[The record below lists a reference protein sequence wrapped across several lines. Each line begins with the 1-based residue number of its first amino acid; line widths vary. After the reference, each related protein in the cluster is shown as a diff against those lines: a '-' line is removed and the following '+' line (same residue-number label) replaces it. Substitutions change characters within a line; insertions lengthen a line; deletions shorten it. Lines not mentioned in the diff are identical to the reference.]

1 MVILEYSPS
10 QTLKNISDDLAKEN
24 IQIISF
30 SDDLKL
36 NLNQR
41 KYYIPNDGHPNK
53 QVWEIV
59 TPKLIKELEKRNID
73 ITEK

>member
-10 QTLKNISDDLAKEN
+10 QTLKNISDYLAKEN

-30 SDDLKL
+30 QDDLKL
-36 NLNQR
+36 NLNQEQ
-41 KYYIPNDGHPNK
+41 YYIPNDGHSNK

-59 TPKLIKELEKRNID
+59 TPKLIKELKKRNID